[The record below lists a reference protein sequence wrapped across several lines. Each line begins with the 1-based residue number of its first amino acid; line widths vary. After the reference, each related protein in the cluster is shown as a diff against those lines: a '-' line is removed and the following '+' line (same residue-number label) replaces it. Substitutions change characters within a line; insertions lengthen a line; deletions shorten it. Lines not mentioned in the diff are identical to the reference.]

1 MIQKNPIH
9 NVLIFL
15 LVVALCH
22 GTLWAGLSL
31 SVESG
36 DRAKNIS
43 VATADDI
50 DDRLVRKLSQ
60 IVLAGWHLEKPV
72 KSFNHENLWE
82 QINGQAD
89 FFLSYDM
96 VRMTLAVYK
105 DSSNPGKFIHV
116 SIYDMGNP
124 TNAFGVFTA
133 ERQEE
138 THSIDLGRES
148 YRFGAHLFIWKGPFY
163 VCLIASEDD
172 SPDLQEINLLLAT
185 KLMDSL
191 DDSGGPVLELEMLP
205 RKDMVPGSEQYY
217 RKDAMGLGFLNDT
230 FTARYRKKGVL
241 ITFFITNRGNP
252 AAAGDIIKRYT
263 AYARKFAEGSQE
275 IIRSGVAITLCDMD
289 GSYDALFQ
297 KNGIVAG
304 VTSIDDPEHAVD
316 IAFGFWDHFSA
327 LSTEIQKK

>member
-9 NVLIFL
+9 KVLIFL
-15 LVVALCH
+15 LVVALCQ

-31 SVESG
+31 SAESG
-36 DRAKNIS
+36 DRVKDIP

-50 DDRLVRKLSQ
+50 DDRLVQSLNQ
-60 IVLAGWHLEKPV
+60 IAPAGWHLEKPV
-72 KSFNHENLWE
+72 KLFNHENLWE
-82 QINGQAD
+82 QINGHAD

-96 VRMTLAVYK
+96 VRMTLAVYT
-105 DSSNPGKFIHV
+105 DSSDPGKFISV

-138 THSIDLGRES
+138 THSVDLGRDG
-148 YRFGAHLFIWKGPFY
+148 YRFGAHLFIRKGPYY
-163 VCLIASEDD
+163 VCFIASEDG
-172 SPDLQEINLLLAT
+172 PDLQEINLLLAA

-191 DDSGGPVLELEMLP
+191 EDFGGAVVGLGMLP
-205 RKDMVPGSEQYY
+205 EKDMVPGSEQYY

-230 FTARYRKKGVL
+230 FMARYRKNSVL

-252 AAAGDIIKRYT
+252 AAAGDILNRYA

-275 IIRSGVAITLCDMD
+275 VIRSGVAITLCDMD

-297 KNGIVAG
+297 KNGIIAG

-316 IAFGFWDHFSA
+316 LAFEFWGHFSA
-327 LSTEIQKK
+327 ISAEILKK